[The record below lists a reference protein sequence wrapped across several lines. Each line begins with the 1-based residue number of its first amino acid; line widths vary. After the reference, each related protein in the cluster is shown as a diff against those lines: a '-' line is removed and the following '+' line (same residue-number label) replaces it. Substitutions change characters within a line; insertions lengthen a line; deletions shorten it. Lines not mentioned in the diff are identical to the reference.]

1 MRPLQRHFTV
11 QRLLQIALCVLVVA
25 YGLLS
30 MAESY
35 FTILMAMPLLVGQYM
50 TIIIAD

>member
-35 FTILMAMPLLVGQYM
+35 FTILMAMPLLVGPHVM
-50 TIIIAD
+50 TITAN